1 MNPTPWYRFDNAAAN
16 ARVVDINIIDYIGGW
31 GDEMFGDSVTAK
43 TFVAELS
50 KIPDTVKTIRLHVNS
65 PGGDVFSAV
74 NIANALRDQRVS
86 KSRSVEVIIEGLAAS
101 AASIVIMAGSTIRM
115 ADNALVMIHNPMT
128 FSAGDSKDMRTTADE
143 LDKVRSVIIA
153 TYRWKSPLS
162 EAKLGELMDATT
174 WMDVDEALT
183 NGFATEKIKGLKAAA
198 SYKPE
203 VLDKLEIPDQYRAR
217 LLAITNTERRPAA
230 SGTRP
235 VLSRTT
241 SPGVSGLTR
250 VVNTAPQDRNMKTI
264 TERLEGW
271 QNSLVAKNAELNSIQ
286 DKVDAEGRGKDEAE
300 REKFD
305 TLKTEI
311 EAINRELAD
320 LRDMEKINI
329 AAAKPVA
336 GDTLGNGTRTRG
348 SSPVVSVQS
357 NLPPGIEFTR
367 MVMCKVA
374 SFLEMQKGNFVS
386 AEAIARSRYPDC
398 VRIHKVLN
406 AAVGAGVTEQGGSP
420 DSGFAA
426 SLVYAQNLENEFV
439 EFLRPQTIIGRIEGL
454 RRVPFNI
461 RYNQQTS
468 KGTGYW
474 VGEGAAKPLTSMGV
488 SPNTLLW
495 AKVACIAVITQ
506 ELARFS
512 SPSAET
518 MVRDELARAI
528 IERMDIDF
536 IDPNKAL
543 VSGVSPASITNGV
556 TPIASSGTEP
566 SAVRTDFQALFAA
579 FLADNQDPTS
589 ATIIMPSA
597 TAMALSL
604 MQNALGQ
611 AQFPGITLKG
621 GTFMGLP
628 VVTSQYVTDGSPGG
642 AIIILV
648 NANEIFLADDGQVS
662 VDVSREASLEM
673 SNTPQQSAVTGTGA
687 QLVSMFQTNSLAI
700 RAERMVNWA
709 RRREES
715 VQYLSNVA
723 YSATGSPS

>member
-1 MNPTPWYRFDNAAAN
+1 MTRAPWYRFDNAAAN
-16 ARVVDINIIDYIGGW
+16 PRVIDINIIDYIGGW

-43 TFVAELS
+43 TFVAELA
-50 KIPDTVKTIRLHVNS
+50 KIPDTVKTIRLHINS

-86 KSRSVEVIIEGLAAS
+86 KNRSVEVIIEGLAAS
-101 AASIVIMAGSTIRM
+101 AASIVIMAGSTIRI

-128 FSAGDSKDMRTTADE
+128 FSAGDSKDMRSTADE

-153 TYRWKSPLS
+153 TYRWRSLLS
-162 EAKLGELMDATT
+162 EAQLGELMDATT
-174 WMDVDEALT
+174 WMDADEALT
-183 NGFATEKIKGLKAAA
+183 NGFATEKIKGMKAAA
-198 SYKPE
+198 TYNPE
-203 VLDKLEIPDQYRAR
+203 VLAKLDIPDRYRTR
-217 LLAITNTERRPAA
+217 LTERRPAA
-230 SGTRP
+230 LGTRP
-235 VLSRTT
+235 VTRPLQ
-241 SPGVSGLTR
+241 PGVSGLTR
-250 VVNTAPQDRNMKTI
+250 VVNTARQDRNMKTI
-264 TERLEGW
+264 PERLEGW

-286 DKVDAEGRGKDEAE
+286 DKVDAEGRGKDDAE
-300 REKFD
+300 RERFD
-305 TLKTEI
+305 TLKVEI
-311 EAINRELAD
+311 QSVQREIDD

-336 GDTLGNGTRTRG
+336 AQTLEEGSRRRG
-348 SSPVVSVQS
+348 GGIVSVQS
-357 NLPPGIEFTR
+357 QMPPGIEFTR

-386 AEAIARSRYPDC
+386 AAQIAQARYPDC
-398 VRIHKVLN
+398 TRIHKVLN
-406 AAVGAGVTEQGGSP
+406 AAMGAGVTEQAGSP
-420 DSGFAA
+420 GSDFAA

-474 VGEGAAKPLTSMGV
+474 VGEGAGKPLTSMGV

-536 IDPNKAL
+536 VDPNKGL

-579 FLADNQDPTS
+579 FLADNQDPTM
-589 ATIIMPSA
+589 ATILMPSA

-628 VVTSQYVTDGSPGG
+628 VVTSQYITDGSPGG

-673 SNTPQQSAVTGTGA
+673 SNTPANNSATGQGA
-687 QLVSMFQTNSLAI
+687 SLVSMFQTNSLAI

>member
-1 MNPTPWYRFDNAAAN
+1 MNRSPWYRFDNAAAKSN
-16 ARVVDINIIDYIGGW
+16 AIDINIIDYIGGW

-50 KIPDTVKTIRLHVNS
+50 KIPDTVKVIRLHINS

-86 KSRSVEVIIEGLAAS
+86 KNRSVEVIIEGLAAS

-128 FSAGDSKDMRTTADE
+128 FSAGDSKDMRSTADE

-153 TYRWKSPLS
+153 TYRWRSSLS

-174 WMDVDEALT
+174 WMDVDEALA
-183 NGFATEKIKGLKAAA
+183 NGFATDKIKGMKAAA
-198 SYKPE
+198 SYTPE
-203 VLDKLEIPDQYRAR
+203 VLAKLDIPEQYRSR
-217 LLAITNTERRPAA
+217 LLTHTESRPAA
-230 SGTRP
+230 LGKRP
-235 VLSRTT
+235 VLSRSTL
-241 SPGVSGLTR
+241 PGVSGLTR
-250 VVNTAPQDRNMKTI
+250 VVNTAPQDRTMKTI

-271 QNSLVAKNAELNSIQ
+271 QNSLAAKNAELNSIQ

-300 REKFD
+300 RERFD

-311 EAINRELAD
+311 QSVNREIDD
-320 LRDMEKINI
+320 LREMEKINV
-329 AAAKPVA
+329 AAAKPVS
-336 GDTLGNGTRTRG
+336 GKGLDDGNVSRGATRI
-348 SSPVVSVQS
+348 VSVQS

-386 AEAIARSRYPDC
+386 AEAIARARYPDC

-406 AAVGAGVTEQGGSP
+406 ATVGAGVTEQAGSP
-420 DSGFAA
+420 GTDFAS

-439 EFLRPQTIIGRIEGL
+439 EFLRPQTIIGRIAGL

-536 IDPNKAL
+536 VDPNKAL

-556 TPIASSGTEP
+556 TPISSSGTEP

-579 FLADNQDPTS
+579 FLADNQDPTM

-648 NANEIFLADDGQVS
+648 NASEIFLADDGQVS

-673 SNTPQQSAVTGTGA
+673 SDAPSSNSATGTGA

-715 VQYLSNVA
+715 VQYLSGVA